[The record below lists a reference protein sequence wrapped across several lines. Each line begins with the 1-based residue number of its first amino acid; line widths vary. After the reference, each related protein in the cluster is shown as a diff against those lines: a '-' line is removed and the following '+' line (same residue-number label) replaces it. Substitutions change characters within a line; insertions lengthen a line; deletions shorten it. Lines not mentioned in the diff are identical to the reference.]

1 MCYGNDSGRQGGLK
15 QTPRVLM
22 VGKLLSDY
30 QNRTWPIR
38 GLYRDHLTNQRTAGN
53 SIKVTDTWILREE
66 VTWEKGG
73 KWSPDNT
80 FPLSPSDTLQG
91 KFGAGETRNHKRI
104 MEILIE
110 HLNRFM
116 VSESSVS
123 NMDR

>member
-1 MCYGNDSGRQGGLK
+1 MCYGNDKGRQGGLK

-30 QNRTWPIR
+30 QNKTRPMG
-38 GLYRDHLTNQRTAGN
+38 GLYRDHLTNKRTAGN

-80 FPLSPSDTLQG
+80 FPLPPSNALQG
-91 KFGAGETRNHKRI
+91 NCGAGETRNHKRI
-104 MEILIE
+104 MEIVIE
-110 HLNRFM
+110 HGNRFM